1 VGLRGR
7 IKRLERGANSEM
19 VELVCPECGAEFKAA
34 GDAALQF
41 LVHEWIEDSKAAS
54 RPAATSPDILLR
66 IAEHEH
72 DPSLMINK
80 ATGKPWLGEFFA
92 GTLRMPDDP
101 EDLSDQPREP
111 L

>member
-1 VGLRGR
+1 MGFRHW
-7 IKRLERGANSEM
+7 IKRLERGASLEI
-19 VELVCPECGAEFKAA
+19 VVLVCPECGAEFKAA
-34 GDAALQF
+34 GDAARLF
-41 LVHEWIEDSKAAS
+41 LVHEWVENSKAES
-54 RPAATSPDILLR
+54 LDILR

-92 GTLRMPDDP
+92 GTLRMPDDV
-101 EDLSDQPREP
+101 EDLSDEPREP

>member
-1 VGLRGR
+1 VGIKGR
-7 IKRLERGANSEM
+7 LKRLERGANSEM
-19 VELVCPECGAEFKAA
+19 VKLVCPECGEEFKAA

-41 LVHEWIEDSKAAS
+41 LVHEWREDSIAG
-54 RPAATSPDILLR
+54 SPDILLR

-80 ATGKPWLGEFFA
+80 ATGKPWLGDFFA
-92 GTLRMPDDP
+92 GTLRMPDDA
-101 EDLSDQPREP
+101 EDLSDEPREP

>member
-1 VGLRGR
+1 MAFRSWL
-7 IKRLERGANSEM
+7 KRLEGGATLER
-19 VELVCPECGAEFKAA
+19 VGLVCPECGAEFKAP

-41 LVHEWIEDSKAAS
+41 LVHEWVEDSK
-54 RPAATSPDILLR
+54 AATSPDILR

-92 GTLRMPDDP
+92 GTLRMPETTRRTSP
-101 EDLSDQPREP
+101 NELAP
-111 L
+111 

>member
-1 VGLRGR
+1 MAFRRWLR
-7 IKRLERGANSEM
+7 RLERGANLE
-19 VELVCPECGAEFKAA
+19 VVGLVCPECGAEFKAT

-41 LVHEWIEDSKAAS
+41 LVHEWREDSIAG
-54 RPAATSPDILLR
+54 SPDILR
-66 IAEHEH
+66 IAAHPH

-80 ATGKPWLGEFFA
+80 ATGRPWLGEFFA

-101 EDLSDQPREP
+101 EDLSDQRREP

>member
-1 VGLRGR
+1 VNLKGR
-7 IKRLERGANSEM
+7 LEKLERGANSEM

-41 LVHEWIEDSKAAS
+41 LVHEWIEDSKAG
-54 RPAATSPDILLR
+54 SPDIHR

-92 GTLRMPDDP
+92 GTLRMPDDV
-101 EDLSDQPREP
+101 EDLSDPPRKP
-111 L
+111 

>member
-1 VGLRGR
+1 MVRRWLA
-7 IKRLERGANSEM
+7 RLERGANLEM

-41 LVHEWIEDSKAAS
+41 LVHEWVEDSK
-54 RPAATSPDILLR
+54 ATSPDILR

-80 ATGKPWLGEFFA
+80 ATGKPWLGAFFA

-101 EDLSDQPREP
+101 EDLSDEPREP

>member
-1 VGLRGR
+1 MAFRSWLR
-7 IKRLERGANSEM
+7 RLERGANLER
-19 VELVCPECGAEFKAA
+19 VGLVCPECGAEFKAA
-34 GDAALQF
+34 GDAARLF
-41 LVHEWIEDSKAAS
+41 LVHEWIEDSKAG
-54 RPAATSPDILLR
+54 SPDIHR

-92 GTLRMPDDP
+92 GTLRMPDDA
-101 EDLSDQPREP
+101 EDLSDEPREP

>member
-1 VGLRGR
+1 VGIKGR
-7 IKRLERGANSEM
+7 LKRLERGANSEM

-41 LVHEWIEDSKAAS
+41 LVHEWIEDSI
-54 RPAATSPDILLR
+54 AATSPDILLR

-92 GTLRMPDDP
+92 GTLRMPDDV
-101 EDLSDQPREP
+101 EDLSEP
-111 L
+111 ELR

>member
-1 VGLRGR
+1 MGFIRDRL
-7 IKRLERGANSEM
+7 KRLERGTSSEM

-34 GDAALQF
+34 GDAAHQF
-41 LVHEWIEDSKAAS
+41 LVHEWVEDSKAV
-54 RPAATSPDILLR
+54 SPDILR

-92 GTLRMPDDP
+92 GTLRMPDDA
-101 EDLSDQPREP
+101 EDLSDEPREP

>member
-7 IKRLERGANSEM
+7 IERLERGANSEL

-34 GDAALQF
+34 GDAAHQF
-41 LVHEWIEDSKAAS
+41 LAHEWVEDSKAG
-54 RPAATSPDILLR
+54 SPDILR

-72 DPSLMINK
+72 DPSLMTNK
-80 ATGKPWLGEFFA
+80 ATGKLWLGEFFA
-92 GTLRMPDDP
+92 GTLRMPGDV
-101 EDLSDQPREP
+101 EDISDQPGVP

>member
-1 VGLRGR
+1 MGLRGWL
-7 IKRLERGANSEM
+7 KRLERGAKSEM
-19 VELVCPECGAEFKAA
+19 VGLVCPECGAEFKAA

-41 LVHEWIEDSKAAS
+41 LVHEWVEDSKAG
-54 RPAATSPDILLR
+54 SPDILR

-80 ATGKPWLGEFFA
+80 TTGKWWLGEFFA

-101 EDLSDQPREP
+101 EDLSDEPREP